1 MMDAAALFAALP
13 FQLVMVR
20 CRKVFYYAFFD
31 LMESFRGHLF
41 EWQLLPAFGR
51 FLLRKV
57 TQALSC
63 RHLARQDDG
72 RCTVT
77 TIESHRKS
85 E

>member
-1 MMDAAALFAALP
+1 MDAAALFADIP

-20 CRKVFYYAFFD
+20 CRKVFYHAFFD

-41 EWQLLPAFGR
+41 EWQLLPALGR
-51 FLLRKV
+51 SIPGKIR
-57 TQALSC
+57 QALLLSSC
-63 RHLARQDDG
+63 RRADEGFHAP
-72 RCTVT
+72 